1 MEYFKSECV
10 PNFNKKNGCRL
21 HLYVKVCLKMK
32 LTFLFDLFGWKCRG
46 SEPKFVQETLQIFV
60 SIKNL
65 NFPTVKKW
73 VWSLSRYR
81 LLKSQNKHHQTILR
95 PRKHNFRVLSQV
107 TVENPNFQ
115 NCMRIAVLRKQLFAR
130 KSKNS

>member
-1 MEYFKSECV
+1 MRAEFQQ
-10 PNFNKKNGCRL
+10 KNGCRL

-32 LTFLFDLFGWKCRG
+32 LTFIFDLFGWKCRG

-73 VWSLSRYR
+73 VWSLSLYR

-107 TVENPNFQ
+107 TVKIQIF
-115 NCMRIAVLRKQLFAR
+115 RILCALRCCTNSYLHVNR
-130 KSKNS
+130 KLIEIRT